1 MKDIKGDGTQTN
13 PYLIEH
19 PEDLILLEE
28 SSDYFKL
35 NNDIDMNEIT
45 TNSNGIYY
53 NEGNGWAPINFYGQL
68 DGDGHTIY
76 NLHGNSLFYDL
87 DGATVKNLK
96 IENASIYGDNAQGI
110 MAFSFIDAVVEN
122 VAISNSEITSD
133 TSSVMAY
140 KIIDSYVS
148 DIKIDKVVLNSEN
161 NTGILFNN
169 LEMIT
174 DEIINVYN
182 VVIED
187 ITLVNDELNYGY
199 LANSLNILAD
209 GDFNDENNGINLD
222 GITYISDEE
231 LPLYY
236 KIDISLSNNITKL
249 FHTQLKKLFNKTS
262 KNAVVGVLIGAA
274 ATAIVQSSGATTI
287 MIVGFVNTGIINLFQ
302 ATSMIMGANIG
313 TTITAQIIRLG
324 SIEAGDNWLLWLFD
338 TDTLAPIALVAG
350 IILIMFIKSKSTKT
364 IGDICIG
371 FGILFVGLNL
381 MTSGVKP
388 LIGTDAFTSFIDILS
403 NPLLGILFGLVLTV
417 IVQSSSATVGMLQTV
432 ASVPG
437 SGITFAMAYPIIMGI
452 NLGTCVTT
460 AMVCSI
466 GSSKNAKR
474 TGVVHIAFNTIG
486 TVLFMLVM
494 TVLQKMEVFGTA
506 YWVRAVDSG
515 VIANFQTVFNL
526 LTAVALIPFTNIM
539 VKISMMIVKEEKE
552 KPHRHPELHTL
563 DEKLY
568 ISPAVAVMEATK
580 AVAAMGGIAK
590 ANFAK
595 CCEIFI
601 NGEVVDADQINSDEE
616 CLDSFADRCDHFLI
630 GLSKAVETEKDDRQV
645 DMLLQTVPSFER
657 VGDYATNLVELAER
671 LQAEKGSFSEN
682 AKKELGLLCAAINEI
697 LDITVAAF
705 ASNDNVSAKTI
716 EPLEETI
723 DDMIMILKDRHT
735 KRLKAGEC
743 SIGSGLVF
751 MEALTHLERASDH
764 CSSIAVMMLAR
775 ENEEILHNHYAYLHE
790 LHKGKD
796 KNYRN
801 ERNRR
806 REQYIEPLKAIQ

>member
-1 MKDIKGDGTQTN
+1 MEILSAIIQLLGGLAMFLYGIEVMGDGLKN
-13 PYLIEH
+13 SSGEALKRV
-19 PEDLILLEE
+19 LE
-28 SSDYFKL
+28 
-35 NNDIDMNEIT
+35 
-45 TNSNGIYY
+45 
-53 NEGNGWAPINFYGQL
+53 
-68 DGDGHTIY
+68 
-76 NLHGNSLFYDL
+76 
-87 DGATVKNLK
+87 
-96 IENASIYGDNAQGI
+96 
-110 MAFSFIDAVVEN
+110 
-122 VAISNSEITSD
+122 
-133 TSSVMAY
+133 
-140 KIIDSYVS
+140 
-148 DIKIDKVVLNSEN
+148 KV
-161 NTGILFNN
+161 TG
-169 LEMIT
+169 
-174 DEIINVYN
+174 N
-182 VVIED
+182 VVMGVV
-187 ITLVNDELNYGY
+187 TGALV
-199 LANSLNILAD
+199 
-209 GDFNDENNGINLD
+209 
-222 GITYISDEE
+222 T
-231 LPLYY
+231 
-236 KIDISLSNNITKL
+236 
-249 FHTQLKKLFNKTS
+249 
-262 KNAVVGVLIGAA
+262 AVIQSSTATIVLTVALIGAG
-274 ATAIVQSSGATTI
+274 VL
-287 MIVGFVNTGIINLFQ
+287 NLKQ
-302 ATSMIMGANIG
+302 AVSVVMGANIG

-388 LIGTDAFTSFIDILS
+388 LIGTDAFTSFIGILS

-466 GSSKNAKR
+466 GSSKDAKR

-486 TVLFMLVM
+486 TILFMVVM
-494 TVLQKMEVFGTA
+494 TVMQNMEVFGAA
-506 YWVRAVDSG
+506 YWTRAVDSG
-515 VIANFQTVFNL
+515 IIANFQTVFNL
-526 LTAVALIPFTNIM
+526 LTAVALIPFTSWM
-539 VKISMMIVKEEKE
+539 VKLSVMIVKEEKE

-568 ISPAVAVMEATK
+568 ISPAVAVAEATK
-580 AVAAMGGIAK
+580 AVAAMGNIAK
-590 ANFAK
+590 ANLAK
-595 CCEIFI
+595 CCNILI
-601 NGEVVDADQINSDEE
+601 NGEIVDEDLINYDEE

-657 VGDYATNLVELAER
+657 VGDYATNLVELTER
-671 LQAEKGSFSEN
+671 LQAEKGSFSDN
-682 AKKELGLLCAAINEI
+682 AKRELQILCSAINEI
-697 LDITVAAF
+697 LDITVSAF
-705 ASNDNVSAKTI
+705 ANNDNVSAKSI

-723 DDMIMILKDRHT
+723 DDMISILKDRHT

-790 LHKGKD
+790 LHKGND

-801 ERNRR
+801 ERNRH
-806 REQYIEPLKAIQ
+806 REQYIDPLKAIQ